1 MYCGNCGNKVE
12 DGTKFCPFCGSK
24 LTSAGSSGNA
34 DFETTHYSEST
45 RQNASDGSQK
55 TLAIVGIILAVLF
68 PLIGLIVSIV
78 AKSHAQQAGDQSSAN
93 LAKIGCIIGGVLI
106 ALSVISVIISVIFIV
121 LIGGGVLAGVAASS
135 AAIALLI

>member
-24 LTSAGSSGNA
+24 LTSAGSSGNE

-55 TLAIVGIILAVLF
+55 TLAIVGIILAFLF

-78 AKSHAQQAGDQSSAN
+78 ARSNARQAGDQSSAH
-93 LAKIGCIIGGVLI
+93 LAKIGIILGAVMIGISLVVPI
-106 ALSVISVIISVIFIV
+106 IIFVIVGAGI
-121 LIGGGVLAGVAASS
+121 LAGVVAGS

>member
-12 DGTKFCPFCGSK
+12 DGTKFCPFCGSR
-24 LTSAGSSGNA
+24 LASAGSSGNA

-55 TLAIVGIILAVLF
+55 TLAIVGIILAFLF

-78 AKSHAQQAGDQSSAN
+78 ARSNARQAGDQSSAN
-93 LAKIGCIIGGVLI
+93 LAKIGIILGAVMIGISLVVPI
-106 ALSVISVIISVIFIV
+106 IIFVIVGAGI
-121 LIGGGVLAGVAASS
+121 LAGVVAGS

>member
-24 LTSAGSSGNA
+24 LTSAGSSGNV

-55 TLAIVGIILAVLF
+55 TLAIVGIILAFLF

-78 AKSHAQQAGDQSSAN
+78 ARSNARQAGDQSSAH
-93 LAKIGCIIGGVLI
+93 LAKIGIILGAVMIGISLVVPI
-106 ALSVISVIISVIFIV
+106 IIFVIVGAGI
-121 LIGGGVLAGVAASS
+121 LAGVVAGS